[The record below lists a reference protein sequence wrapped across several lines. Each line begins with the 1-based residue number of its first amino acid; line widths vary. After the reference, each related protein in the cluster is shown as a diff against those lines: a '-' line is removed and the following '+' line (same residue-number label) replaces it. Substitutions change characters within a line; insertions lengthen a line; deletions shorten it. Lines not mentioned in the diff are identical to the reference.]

1 MAEKKTRKAPAN
13 GRNGVDRWGSNGA
26 GVTMKPQTAAQK
38 RQVAESNAELARNK
52 KTGK

>member
-13 GRNGVDRWGSNGA
+13 GRQGCDRWGSNGA
-26 GVTMKPQTAAQK
+26 GIKMMPQTAAQK
-38 RQVAESNAELARNK
+38 KQIAEINAEITRK